1 MTTGGANTGNR
12 LGLYVHWP
20 FCKSKCPYCDFNS
33 HVSEN
38 IDQDGFAEGLRRELT
53 SLATRLSDRPKLHS
67 IFFGGGTPSLM
78 PPATLA
84 SVIDHAD
91 QIFGFEDDIEITA
104 EANPTSVETDNLAAF
119 HLAGV
124 NRVSLGIQALE
135 PAHLAFLGR
144 EHSAADAL
152 SAIET
157 AQQHFSRVSIDLIY
171 GLPDQSV
178 SQWQNILAR
187 LLSLGLDHLSLYQLT
202 IEQGTAFY
210 SRANRGDVMTGPD
223 DTVARQFEV
232 TNDIMAGAGL
242 PAYEVSNHARPGH
255 ECRHN
260 LIYWR
265 AQNWIGIGPGAH
277 SRFNHSGNRVALAT
291 RRNPASWLA
300 LTAEQDHAIETE
312 QIETASDHAA
322 EMLMM
327 GLRLTEGVCLRHVEN
342 HCGARG
348 DWLDEAAVT
357 AHLDNKLLE
366 LVPHSD
372 GERLKTTPKGRL
384 FLNRILADIL
394 A

>member
-33 HVSEN
+33 HVSES

-53 SLATRLSDRPKLHS
+53 SLAARLPDRPRLHS

-91 QIFGFEDDIEITA
+91 RIFGCEDDIEITA

-124 NRVSLGIQALE
+124 NRVSLGVQALA

-144 EHSAADAL
+144 EHSAAEAL

-157 AQQHFSRVSIDLIY
+157 AQKHFSRVSVDLIY

-178 SQWQNILAR
+178 GEWQNVLAR

-210 SRANRGDVMTGPD
+210 SRANRG
-223 DTVARQFEV
+223 
-232 TNDIMAGAGL
+232 
-242 PAYEVSNHARPGH
+242 
-255 ECRHN
+255 
-260 LIYWR
+260 
-265 AQNWIGIGPGAH
+265 
-277 SRFNHSGNRVALAT
+277 
-291 RRNPASWLA
+291 
-300 LTAEQDHAIETE
+300 
-312 QIETASDHAA
+312 
-322 EMLMM
+322 
-327 GLRLTEGVCLRHVEN
+327 
-342 HCGARG
+342 
-348 DWLDEAAVT
+348 
-357 AHLDNKLLE
+357 
-366 LVPHSD
+366 
-372 GERLKTTPKGRL
+372 
-384 FLNRILADIL
+384 
-394 A
+394 

>member
-33 HVSEN
+33 HVSES
-38 IDQDGFAEGLRRELT
+38 IDQDGFAVGLRRELT
-53 SLATRLSDRPKLHS
+53 SLAARLPDRPRLHS

-91 QIFGFEDDIEITA
+91 RIFGCEDDIEITA

-124 NRVSLGIQALE
+124 NRVSLGVQALA

-144 EHSAADAL
+144 EHSAAEAL

-157 AQQHFSRVSIDLIY
+157 AQKHFSRVSVDLIY

-178 SQWQNILAR
+178 GEWQNVLAR

-277 SRFNHSGNRVALAT
+277 SRFNHGGNRVALAT

-300 LTAEQDHAIETE
+300 LTAEQGHAIETE
-312 QIETASDHAA
+312 QIECASDHAA

-327 GLRLTEGVCLRHVEN
+327 GLRLTEGVCLQHVEN
-342 HCGARG
+342 HCGTRS
-348 DWLDEAAVT
+348 DWLDEAALT

-366 LVPHSD
+366 LVPHAD
-372 GERLKTTPKGRL
+372 GTRLKTSQKGRL